1 MQNYSLKK
9 SCFKETT
16 NQYFHNNKVII
27 PPLKYYP
34 TQIFSNNILFNLS
47 ISVQSSA
54 PMVELAHG
62 DRRLLRTDR

>member
-1 MQNYSLKK
+1 MQNYSLQRVALKK
-9 SCFKETT
+9 RQINIF
-16 NQYFHNNKVII
+16 YNNKVIL

-34 TQIFSNNILFNLS
+34 TQIFSNIILFNLS
-47 ISVQSSA
+47 ISVQPSA